1 MICIK
6 FIKFIDQ
13 NPKFTPL
20 KQRDDK
26 KPKASA
32 VVLRLPFLC
41 CLKTREVCFI
51 VVSCYLI
58 IGLIAHFGFSEY
70 KRREL

>member
-13 NPKFTPL
+13 IPKFTPL

-26 KPKASA
+26 KPKVSA
-32 VVLRLPFLC
+32 VVFRLPFLC

-51 VVSCYLI
+51 VVI

-70 KRREL
+70 KWREL

>member
-13 NPKFTPL
+13 ILTPL

-32 VVLRLPFLC
+32 VVF
-41 CLKTREVCFI
+41 EV
-51 VVSCYLI
+51 
-58 IGLIAHFGFSEY
+58 AAFSNA
-70 KRREL
+70 

>member
-13 NPKFTPL
+13 IPKFTPL

-41 CLKTREVCFI
+41 EGTRRFV
-51 VVSCYLI
+51 L
-58 IGLIAHFGFSEY
+58 
-70 KRREL
+70 